1 MKTRPTKLSHIV
13 ETQYI
18 SDEAGLCIVEAERA
32 VPFDIK
38 RVYYIFDVDNAAI
51 RGKHAH
57 KKTKQS
63 LFCIRGSV
71 KVTLDNGNE
80 KEIIHLDKP
89 NEGIYLDTLMWHE
102 MHDFSADAVL
112 LVFASEH
119 YEEEDYIRS
128 YDEFKNYL
136 KTV

>member
-1 MKTRPTKLSHIV
+1 MKTRQTKLSNIV

-18 SDEAGLCIVEAERA
+18 SDEAGLCIVEGQKA

-38 RVYYIFDVDNAAI
+38 RVYYIFNVDNKAI

-57 KKTKQS
+57 KKTKQT

-71 KVTLDNGNE
+71 KVTLDNGRE
-80 KEIIHLDKP
+80 REVIHLDKP

-102 MHDFSADAVL
+102 MHDFSKDAVL
-112 LVFASEH
+112 VVFASE
-119 YEEEDYIRS
+119 YFEETDYIRN
-128 YDEFKNYL
+128 YDEFISYIKNL
-136 KTV
+136 

>member
-1 MKTRPTKLSHIV
+1 MKTRQTKLSYIV

-18 SDEAGLCIVEAERA
+18 SDEAGLCIVEGQKA

-38 RVYYIFDVDNAAI
+38 RVYYIFNVDNSAI

-57 KKTKQS
+57 KKTKQT

-71 KVTLDNGNE
+71 KVTLDDG
-80 KEIIHLDKP
+80 KEREIVHLDKP

-102 MHDFSADAVL
+102 MHDFSPDAVL
-112 LVFASEH
+112 VVFASE
-119 YEEEDYIRS
+119 YFEESDYIRS
-128 YDEFKNYL
+128 YDEFINFIQNL
-136 KTV
+136 

>member
-1 MKTRPTKLSHIV
+1 MNIRQTKLPNIV

-18 SDEAGLCIVEAERA
+18 ADEAGLCIVEGQKA

-38 RVYYIFDVDNAAI
+38 RVYYIFNVDNAAI

-57 KKTKQS
+57 KKTKQT

-71 KVTLDNGNE
+71 KVTLDNGRE
-80 KEIIHLDKP
+80 REVIQLDKP
-89 NEGIYLDTLMWHE
+89 NEGVYLDTLIWHE
-102 MHDFSADAVL
+102 MHDFSPDAVL

-119 YEEEDYIRS
+119 FEEADYIRS
-128 YDEFKNYL
+128 YDEFINYL